1 VTSPTFAIGHRY
13 QGSDV
18 TVSHLD
24 LYRLAG
30 LHEEEP
36 ALLDDYLGPGRVAF
50 VEWPEETTAEL
61 RDARVVVTLTHQ
73 GADRRRIE
81 LYERNEHTQAA
92 LETIEPL
99 QSEQSHAPEVAR

>member
-1 VTSPTFAIGHRY
+1 
-13 QGSDV
+13 
-18 TVSHLD
+18 
-24 LYRLAG
+24 
-30 LHEEEP
+30 
-36 ALLDDYLGPGRVAF
+36 
-50 VEWPEETTAEL
+50 
-61 RDARVVVTLTHQ
+61 VVVTLTHQ